1 MEKKYLF
8 TITMIL
14 SLFCACSDSDSWID
28 EGSEKFLSVAQVG
41 FALKSSDGAS
51 KSFFEEGDQIGL
63 YTYDSQGSGYRGMT
77 YKNNSWALHTPV
89 SLTESSTGIYAIYP
103 YNPDYNVASSFEIE
117 HTSQTDYLYS
127 DRYSVNSTNPVLS
140 LTMMHALALIE
151 FEFQWTDV
159 SQAANLE
166 LIAIQGQGLYSKAKL
181 DLITG
186 KMEHLR
192 GWNDPAVIYGWQLG
206 SDHLNDGSKVSLMVV
221 PCDEIEND
229 GDIMIDFY
237 TDNLKAHWPVPAGTR
252 WESGKKYTYKVL
264 IQERLL
270 EIMDLRIGYWTD
282 AGKDRI
288 SLPWY
293 E

>member
-14 SLFCACSDSDSWID
+14 SLFCACSDSDSWIN
-28 EGSEKFLSVAQVG
+28 EGSEKFLSVTQVG
-41 FALKSSDGAS
+41 FSLKSSDGTS
-51 KSFFEEGDQIGL
+51 KSFFEERDQIGMHIND
-63 YTYDSQGSGYRGMT
+63 TQGSGNREMT
-77 YKNNSWALHTPV
+77 YKNSSWVLQTPV
-89 SLTESSTGIYAIYP
+89 SLRESHTDIYATYP
-103 YNPDYNVASSFEIE
+103 YDLQNNVATSYEIE

-127 DRYSVNSTNPVLS
+127 DRHSVNSTNPVLS

-186 KMEHLR
+186 KMEHLK

-206 SDHLNDGSKVSLMVV
+206 SDHLNDGSKVSLMVI
-221 PCDEIEND
+221 PCDEIEYD

-252 WESGKKYTYKVL
+252 WESGKRYTYKVL

-270 EIMDLRIGYWTD
+270 EIMDVRIEDWTD
-282 AGKDRI
+282 AGTDRI
-288 SLPWY
+288 GLPWY